1 MKNGGKGMKSKMFFR
16 AVQSLF
22 LSALF
27 LLLALPGSA
36 PAASKLKV
44 ALCLPGA
51 VSDKGFNASAHVGL
65 MIAKERMGAEVA
77 FSENVQRPDF
87 VSTLRDYANRGYDV
101 IISHGFQ
108 WGDAMSKVA
117 KQFPK
122 KHFINTYG
130 FGKAPNLANLHVA
143 HQELFHV
150 MGQLAVKMSKKGN
163 VGAVGGWEIPPI
175 RIQVDAFEK
184 GVRKAKP
191 NATVNVI
198 WTGTFYDPVK
208 GKEAAKAL
216 ISQGAD
222 IVAHLA
228 DASGLGVIE
237 AAREKNVLTMGYFAD
252 QRKLAPKHVVS
263 SAVIKTGEMLY
274 KSVKAVTEGNF
285 KSGINMFGLKSGV
298 LEVGPYGPMVPQKV
312 KDDISTLVKKIKSG
326 EINIPAP
333 NLKKLMKQK
342 IKKI

>member
-1 MKNGGKGMKSKMFFR
+1 MSFKLSFR
-16 AVQSLF
+16 SIQYMILGS
-22 LSALF
+22 LF
-27 LLLALPGSA
+27 LLLALSGNTLA
-36 PAASKLKV
+36 GKKLKV
-44 ALCLPGA
+44 AMCLPGA
-51 VSDKGFNASAHVGL
+51 VSDKGFNASAHAGL
-65 MIAKERMGAEVA
+65 MIVKERMGAEVA
-77 FSENVQRPDF
+77 FSENVKRPDF

-101 IISHGFQ
+101 IMAHGFQ
-108 WGDAMSKVA
+108 WGDALTKVS

-122 KHFINTYG
+122 KHFINTFG

-150 MGQLAVKMSKKGN
+150 MGQLAAKMSKKGN

-175 RIQVDAFEK
+175 RIQIDAFVK

-216 ISQGAD
+216 IAQGAD
-222 IVAHLA
+222 IVAPLA

-237 AAREKNVLTMGYFAD
+237 AAREKNILTFGYFLD
-252 QRKLAPKHVVS
+252 QRELAPGNIVS
-263 SAVIKTGEMLY
+263 SAIIKTGEMIY
-274 KSVKAVTEGNF
+274 KSVKAARSGGF
-285 KSGINMFGLKSGV
+285 KSGINVFGLKSGV
-298 LEVGPYGPMVPQKV
+298 LEVGPYGPMVPQKIRN
-312 KDDISTLVKKIKSG
+312 DIGELVKKIKSG
-326 EINIPAP
+326 EIKIPMP
-333 NLKKLMKQK
+333 NVGKLMKQK